1 DVNCVFV
8 YRTIRE
14 LAKAVD
20 QGTVSNMPKLLTLRE
35 GDKSRPLIVFAGGVN
50 CFLEIK
56 SVLEGLDFDGVV
68 YGIRLSDFD
77 CPVTDPASVSDEI
90 EACSQEL
97 ARQGIVAPVSLVG
110 YSLGGIF
117 ALELARKIQQS
128 GQKIR
133 FLGLVDPLHS
143 EHTWPWNIWAGY
155 VFQLLLRRLWRLPRE
170 ILKGLK
176 PGISASEAAQ
186 AADPPRRHPLLQ
198 ELQPFI
204 FRYCNPTWES
214 YPELAPE
221 WLGGYTPEYEREMR
235 KLLRMRGLYR
245 PSVYHGKLVFYRAE
259 GGTPIFRAQ
268 RQIWS
273 CYLPNAEWVDWRGT
287 HLSIVVGRNGVRLG
301 NDIGRRLRALEKR
314 TEQVA

>member
-1 DVNCVFV
+1 MSYFPELSTTTAIEEKLTDLATDVLKRPVAPTEAISRKFNVNKLLQLIQRFYAETGIELDVNCVFV

-176 PGISASEAAQ
+176 PGISASKAAQ
-186 AADPPRRHPLLQ
+186 ATDPPRRHPLLQ
-198 ELQPFI
+198 ELQ
-204 FRYCNPTWES
+204 
-214 YPELAPE
+214 
-221 WLGGYTPEYEREMR
+221 
-235 KLLRMRGLYR
+235 
-245 PSVYHGKLVFYRAE
+245 
-259 GGTPIFRAQ
+259 
-268 RQIWS
+268 
-273 CYLPNAEWVDWRGT
+273 
-287 HLSIVVGRNGVRLG
+287 
-301 NDIGRRLRALEKR
+301 
-314 TEQVA
+314 